1 MGAYYYL
8 ISGLPEVKLSDS
20 KAKYDI
26 NEITQSILSGLSSKD
41 AKLFNYFIY
50 QNDNK
55 NLANAIALSKGLFSP
70 YNTNHLVISHIE
82 PSVFSKEEIQKYA
95 HISNLPNYMARFLED
110 NKNTEW
116 ENIRQIENYLLNLYY
131 EEMIKDGNVFIREY
145 ALFMRNLKNILAA
158 LNGRALGFSADAI
171 AKELIGDYPLI
182 NALTKS
188 TAADF
193 GLGKEI
199 PYINNIIETFNSS
212 DKADP
217 YNMENIECS
226 LVNEFLERATSI
238 KSFTTDNLFAYY
250 INLTYAVSINGRNEE
265 EGKKHLE
272 TLVNSLKSEAAA
284 M

>member
-1 MGAYYYL
+1 MGSYYYL

-26 NEITQSILSGLSSKD
+26 NEITQNILSNLSDKD
-41 AKLFNYFIY
+41 IKLFNYFIY

-55 NLANAIALSKGLFSP
+55 NLVNAIALSKGLFSP
-70 YNTNHLVISHIE
+70 YSVHLE
-82 PSVFSKEEIQKYA
+82 PSIFSKEEIQKYA
-95 HISNLPNYMARFLED
+95 NLSNLSNYMIKFLED

-116 ENIRQIENYLLNLYY
+116 ENIRHIENSLLSLYY
-131 EEMIKDGNVFIREY
+131 EEMIQTGNVFIREY

-158 LNGRALGFSADAI
+158 LNGKALGFSGDEI
-171 AKELIGDYPLI
+171 SKELIGDYPLI
-182 NALTKS
+182 SALTKS
-188 TAADF
+188 SAADF
-193 GLGKEI
+193 GLGREI
-199 PYINNIIETFNSS
+199 PYINNIIDTFNSS

-217 YNMENIECS
+217 YNLENVECS
-226 LVNEFLERATSI
+226 LVNGFLDRLTSI

-265 EGKKHLE
+265 EGKKHLQ
-272 TLVNSLKSEAAA
+272 TLVNSLKSEASA

>member
-1 MGAYYYL
+1 MGSYYYL

-26 NEITQSILSGLSSKD
+26 NEITQNILSNLSDKD
-41 AKLFNYFIY
+41 IKLFNYFIY

-55 NLANAIALSKGLFSP
+55 NLVNAIALSKGLFSP
-70 YNTNHLVISHIE
+70 YFVHLE
-82 PSVFSKEEIQKYA
+82 PSIFSKEEIQKYVNL
-95 HISNLPNYMARFLED
+95 SNLPNYMVKFLED

-116 ENIRQIENYLLNLYY
+116 ENIRHIENSLLSLYY
-131 EEMIKDGNVFIREY
+131 EEMIQTGNVFIREY

-158 LNGRALGFSADAI
+158 LNGKALGFSGDEI
-171 AKELIGDYPLI
+171 SKELIGDYPLI
-182 NALTKS
+182 SALTKS
-188 TAADF
+188 SAADF
-193 GLGKEI
+193 GLGREI
-199 PYINNIIETFNSS
+199 PYINSIIDTFNSS

-217 YNMENIECS
+217 YNLENVECS
-226 LVNEFLERATSI
+226 LVNGFLDRLTSI

-265 EGKKHLE
+265 EGKKHLQ
-272 TLVNSLKSEAAA
+272 TLVNSLKNEVSA

>member
-1 MGAYYYL
+1 MGSYYYL

-26 NEITQSILSGLSSKD
+26 NEITQNILSNLSDKD
-41 AKLFNYFIY
+41 MKLFNYFIY

-55 NLANAIALSKGLFSP
+55 NLVNAIALSKGLFSP
-70 YNTNHLVISHIE
+70 YFVHLE
-82 PSVFSKEEIQKYA
+82 PSIFSKEEIQKYA
-95 HISNLPNYMARFLED
+95 NLSNLPNYMVKFLED

-116 ENIRQIENYLLNLYY
+116 ENIRHIENSLLSLYY
-131 EEMIKDGNVFIREY
+131 EEMIQIGNAFIREY

-158 LNGRALGFSADAI
+158 LNGKALGFSGDEI
-171 AKELIGDYPLI
+171 SKELIGDYPLI
-182 NALTKS
+182 YALTKS
-188 TAADF
+188 SAADF
-193 GLGKEI
+193 GLGREI
-199 PYINNIIETFNSS
+199 PYINSITDTFNSS

-217 YNMENIECS
+217 YNLENVECS
-226 LVNEFLERATSI
+226 LVNGFLDRLTSI

-265 EGKKHLE
+265 EGKKHLQ
-272 TLVNSLKSEAAA
+272 TLVNSLKSEVSV

>member
-1 MGAYYYL
+1 MGSYYYL

-26 NEITQSILSGLSSKD
+26 NEIAQNILSNLSDKD
-41 AKLFNYFIY
+41 IKLFNYFIY

-55 NLANAIALSKGLFSP
+55 NLVNAIANSKGLFSP
-70 YNTNHLVISHIE
+70 YSVHLE
-82 PSVFSKEEIQKYA
+82 PSIFSKEEIQKYA
-95 HISNLPNYMARFLED
+95 NLSNLPNYMFKFLED

-116 ENIRQIENYLLNLYY
+116 ENIRHIENSLLSLYY
-131 EEMIKDGNVFIREY
+131 EEMIQTGNIFIREY

-158 LNGRALGFSADAI
+158 LNGKALGFSGDEI
-171 AKELIGDYPLI
+171 SKELIGDYPLI
-182 NALTKS
+182 SALTKS
-188 TAADF
+188 SAADF
-193 GLGKEI
+193 GLGREI
-199 PYINNIIETFNSS
+199 PYINSIIDTFNSS

-217 YNMENIECS
+217 YNLENVECS
-226 LVNEFLERATSI
+226 LVNGFLDRLTSI

-265 EGKKHLE
+265 EGKKHLQ
-272 TLVNSLKSEAAA
+272 TLVNSLKSEASA

>member
-1 MGAYYYL
+1 MGSYYYL

-26 NEITQSILSGLSSKD
+26 NEITQNILSNLSNKD
-41 AKLFNYFIY
+41 KKLFNYFIY

-55 NLANAIALSKGLFSP
+55 NLVNAIALSKGLFSP
-70 YNTNHLVISHIE
+70 YFVHLE
-82 PSVFSKEEIQKYA
+82 PSIFSKEEIQKYVNL
-95 HISNLPNYMARFLED
+95 SNLPNYMVKFLED

-116 ENIRQIENYLLNLYY
+116 ENIRHIENSLLSLYY
-131 EEMIKDGNVFIREY
+131 EEMIQTGNAFIREY

-158 LNGRALGFSADAI
+158 LNGKALGFSGDEI
-171 AKELIGDYPLI
+171 SKELIGDYPLI
-182 NALTKS
+182 SALTKS
-188 TAADF
+188 SAADF
-193 GLGKEI
+193 GLGREI
-199 PYINNIIETFNSS
+199 PYINNIIDTFNSS

-217 YNMENIECS
+217 YNLENVECS
-226 LVNEFLERATSI
+226 LVNGFLDRLTSI

-265 EGKKHLE
+265 EGKKHLQ
-272 TLVNSLKSEAAA
+272 TLVNSLKSEASA

>member
-1 MGAYYYL
+1 MGSYYYL

-26 NEITQSILSGLSSKD
+26 NEITQNILSNLSDKD
-41 AKLFNYFIY
+41 IKLFNYFIY

-55 NLANAIALSKGLFSP
+55 NLVNAIALSKGLFSP
-70 YNTNHLVISHIE
+70 YSVHLE
-82 PSVFSKEEIQKYA
+82 PSIFSKEEIQKYA
-95 HISNLPNYMARFLED
+95 NLSNLPNYMVKFLED

-116 ENIRQIENYLLNLYY
+116 ENIRHIENSLLSLYY
-131 EEMIKDGNVFIREY
+131 EEMIQTGNAFIREY

-158 LNGRALGFSADAI
+158 LNGKALGFSGDEI
-171 AKELIGDYPLI
+171 SKELIGDYPLI
-182 NALTKS
+182 YALTKS
-188 TAADF
+188 SAADF
-193 GLGKEI
+193 GLGREI
-199 PYINNIIETFNSS
+199 PYINNIIDTFNSS

-217 YNMENIECS
+217 YNLENVECS
-226 LVNEFLERATSI
+226 LVNGFLDRLTSI

-265 EGKKHLE
+265 EGKKHLQ
-272 TLVNSLKSEAAA
+272 TLVNSLKSEASA

>member
-1 MGAYYYL
+1 MGSYYYL

-26 NEITQSILSGLSSKD
+26 NEITQNILSNLSDKD
-41 AKLFNYFIY
+41 IKLFNYFIY

-55 NLANAIALSKGLFSP
+55 NLVNAIALSKGLFSP
-70 YNTNHLVISHIE
+70 YSIHLE
-82 PSVFSKEEIQKYA
+82 PSIFSKEEIQKYA
-95 HISNLPNYMARFLED
+95 NLSNLPNYMVKFLED

-116 ENIRQIENYLLNLYY
+116 ENIRHIENSLLSLYY
-131 EEMIKDGNVFIREY
+131 EEMIQTGNAFIREY

-158 LNGRALGFSADAI
+158 LNGKALGFSGDEI
-171 AKELIGDYPLI
+171 SKELIGDYPLI
-182 NALTKS
+182 YALTKS
-188 TAADF
+188 SAADF
-193 GLGKEI
+193 GLGREI
-199 PYINNIIETFNSS
+199 PYINSIIDTFNSS

-217 YNMENIECS
+217 YNLENVECS
-226 LVNEFLERATSI
+226 LVNGFLDRLTSI

-265 EGKKHLE
+265 EGKKYLQ
-272 TLVNSLKSEAAA
+272 TLVNSLKSEASA

>member
-1 MGAYYYL
+1 MGSYYYL

-26 NEITQSILSGLSSKD
+26 NEITQNILSGLSSKD

-55 NLANAIALSKGLFSP
+55 NLVNAIALSKGLFSP
-70 YNTNHLVISHIE
+70 YSVHLE
-82 PSVFSKEEIQKYA
+82 PSIFSKEEIQKYVNL
-95 HISNLPNYMARFLED
+95 SNLPNYMVKFLED

-116 ENIRQIENYLLNLYY
+116 ENIRHIENSLLSLYY
-131 EEMIKDGNVFIREY
+131 EEMIQTGNIFIREY

-158 LNGRALGFSADAI
+158 LNGKALGFSGDEI
-171 AKELIGDYPLI
+171 SKELIGDYPLI
-182 NALTKS
+182 SALTKS
-188 TAADF
+188 SAADF
-193 GLGKEI
+193 GLGREI
-199 PYINNIIETFNSS
+199 PYINNIIDTFNSS

-217 YNMENIECS
+217 YNLENVECS
-226 LVNEFLERATSI
+226 LVNEFLDRLTSI

-265 EGKKHLE
+265 EGKKHLQ
-272 TLVNSLKSEAAA
+272 TLVNSLKSEASA

>member
-1 MGAYYYL
+1 MGSYYYL

-26 NEITQSILSGLSSKD
+26 NEITQNILSNLSDKD
-41 AKLFNYFIY
+41 IKLFNYFIY

-55 NLANAIALSKGLFSP
+55 NLVNAIALSKGLFSP
-70 YNTNHLVISHIE
+70 YFVHLE
-82 PSVFSKEEIQKYA
+82 PSIFSKEEIQKYA
-95 HISNLPNYMARFLED
+95 NLSNLPNYMVKFLED

-116 ENIRQIENYLLNLYY
+116 ENIRHIENSLLSLYY
-131 EEMIKDGNVFIREY
+131 EEMIQTGNAFIREY

-158 LNGRALGFSADAI
+158 LNGKALGFSGDEI
-171 AKELIGDYPLI
+171 SKELIGDYPLI
-182 NALTKS
+182 SALTKS
-188 TAADF
+188 SAADF
-193 GLGKEI
+193 GLGREI
-199 PYINNIIETFNSS
+199 PYINNIIDTFNSS

-217 YNMENIECS
+217 YNLENVECS
-226 LVNEFLERATSI
+226 LVNGFLDRLTSI

-265 EGKKHLE
+265 EGKKHLQ
-272 TLVNSLKSEAAA
+272 TLVNSLKSEASA

>member
-1 MGAYYYL
+1 MGSYYYL

-26 NEITQSILSGLSSKD
+26 NEITQNILSNLSNKD
-41 AKLFNYFIY
+41 VKLFNYFIY

-55 NLANAIALSKGLFSP
+55 NLVNAIALSKGLFSP
-70 YNTNHLVISHIE
+70 YFVHLE
-82 PSVFSKEEIQKYA
+82 PSIFSKEEIQKYVNL
-95 HISNLPNYMARFLED
+95 SNLPNYMVKFLED

-116 ENIRQIENYLLNLYY
+116 ENIRHIENSLLSLYY
-131 EEMIKDGNVFIREY
+131 EEMIQTGNVFIREY

-158 LNGRALGFSADAI
+158 LNGKALGFSGDEI
-171 AKELIGDYPLI
+171 SKELIGDYPLI
-182 NALTKS
+182 YALTKS
-188 TAADF
+188 SAADF
-193 GLGKEI
+193 GLGREI
-199 PYINNIIETFNSS
+199 PYINSIIDTFNSS

-217 YNMENIECS
+217 YNLENVECS
-226 LVNEFLERATSI
+226 LVNEFLDRLTSI

-265 EGKKHLE
+265 EGKKHLQ
-272 TLVNSLKSEAAA
+272 TLVNSLKSEASA

>member
-1 MGAYYYL
+1 MGSYYYL

-26 NEITQSILSGLSSKD
+26 NEITQNILSNLSDKD
-41 AKLFNYFIY
+41 IKLFNYFIY

-55 NLANAIALSKGLFSP
+55 NLVNAIALSKGLFSP
-70 YNTNHLVISHIE
+70 YFVHLE
-82 PSVFSKEEIQKYA
+82 PSIFSKEEIQKYA
-95 HISNLPNYMARFLED
+95 NLSNLPNYMVKFLED

-116 ENIRQIENYLLNLYY
+116 ENIRHIENSLLSLYY
-131 EEMIKDGNVFIREY
+131 EEMIKTGNAFIREY

-158 LNGRALGFSADAI
+158 LNGKALGFSGDEI
-171 AKELIGDYPLI
+171 SKELIGDYPLI
-182 NALTKS
+182 SALTKS
-188 TAADF
+188 SAADF
-193 GLGKEI
+193 GLGREI
-199 PYINNIIETFNSS
+199 PYINNIIDTFNSS

-217 YNMENIECS
+217 YNLENVECS
-226 LVNEFLERATSI
+226 LVNGFLDRLTSI

-265 EGKKHLE
+265 EGKKYLQ
-272 TLVNSLKSEAAA
+272 TLVNSLKSEASA

>member
-1 MGAYYYL
+1 MGSYYYL

-26 NEITQSILSGLSSKD
+26 NEITQNILSNLSDKD
-41 AKLFNYFIY
+41 MKLFNYFIY

-55 NLANAIALSKGLFSP
+55 NLVNAIALSKGLFSP
-70 YNTNHLVISHIE
+70 YFVHLE
-82 PSVFSKEEIQKYA
+82 PSIFSKEEIQKYA
-95 HISNLPNYMARFLED
+95 NLSNLPNYMVKFLED

-116 ENIRQIENYLLNLYY
+116 ENIRHIENSLLSLYY
-131 EEMIKDGNVFIREY
+131 EEMIQTGNAFIREY

-158 LNGRALGFSADAI
+158 LNGKALGFSGDEI
-171 AKELIGDYPLI
+171 SKELIGDYPLI
-182 NALTKS
+182 SALTKS
-188 TAADF
+188 SAADF
-193 GLGKEI
+193 GLGREI
-199 PYINNIIETFNSS
+199 PYINSITDTFNSS

-217 YNMENIECS
+217 YNLENVECS
-226 LVNEFLERATSI
+226 LVNGFLDRLTSI

-265 EGKKHLE
+265 EGKKHLQ
-272 TLVNSLKSEAAA
+272 TLVNSLKSEVSV